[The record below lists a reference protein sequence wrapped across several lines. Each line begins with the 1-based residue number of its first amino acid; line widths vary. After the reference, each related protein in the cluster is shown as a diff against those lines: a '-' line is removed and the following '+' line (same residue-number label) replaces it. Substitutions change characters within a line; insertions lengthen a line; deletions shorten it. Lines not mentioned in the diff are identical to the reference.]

1 MIKPQ
6 NYDNTQIFRGFEPLQ
21 VGGHIC
27 KIVNVEETE
36 SKQGRP
42 MIVIYFDTAA
52 DDVQP
57 NYFSNSYK
65 NDQREDKK
73 WPIGGR
79 IYQLVLD
86 ADGNCNK
93 GFKTFVDAVKEN
105 NPGFNENCLW
115 GNEPINKFLKG
126 KLFGGLFGREE
137 YLNNYGESKFSV
149 KFQGFRTIKQVKD
162 GLEAPEDKLLNPTS
176 NYNSTNSF
184 SNSNYSGEMTPIDEG
199 DMPF

>member
-1 MIKPQ
+1 MKMP
-6 NYDNTQIFRGFEPLQ
+6 NNFNETQGFTGFEPLQ

-27 KIVNVEETE
+27 KIVNVEETN

-52 DDVQP
+52 DDVQS

-65 NDQREDKK
+65 NDQRPDKK

-184 SNSNYSGEMTPIDEG
+184 SNSNYSGEMTPTDEG